1 LQEAREFDP
10 SKTNWNGEIP
20 KLTAASNKIR
30 EVSNMKLRSY
40 QIGLIVIGLVP
51 TSFLNAQTLS
61 KPDEMAIRAIVK
73 AVPEALNKKDM
84 KMYADLFADDADW
97 INVVGMHWRGKAA
110 VVKAHEVY
118 LKTVFRDGGMSNRD
132 ITIRAVTPDVA
143 IAVVIED
150 DKGGGIL
157 PDGSKPSPGSGRLT
171 YVLVKRGGKWKIT
184 HGHNTHIDPDAQ
196 PFDPINSNWSG
207 ETPKQ

>member
-1 LQEAREFDP
+1 
-10 SKTNWNGEIP
+10 
-20 KLTAASNKIR
+20 
-30 EVSNMKLRSY
+30 MKVHGY
-40 QIGLIVIGLVP
+40 QIGLIVIGLFP
-51 TSFLNAQTLS
+51 ISFLHAQTLS
-61 KPDEMAIRAIVK
+61 KPDEMAIRTIVM
-73 AVPEALNKKDM
+73 AVPEALNQKDM

-118 LKTVFRDGGMSNRD
+118 LKTIFRDGGMSTRD
-132 ITIRAVTPDVA
+132 MTIRAVTPDVA
-143 IAVVIED
+143 IAVVTQD

-157 PDGSKPSPGSGRLT
+157 PDGTKAPPGSGRLT

-184 HGHNTHIDPDAQ
+184 HGHNTVIDPNAQ

-207 ETPKQ
+207 KTPKQ

>member
-1 LQEAREFDP
+1 
-10 SKTNWNGEIP
+10 
-20 KLTAASNKIR
+20 
-30 EVSNMKLRSY
+30 MKVHGY
-40 QIGLIVIGLVP
+40 QIGLIVIGLFP
-51 TSFLNAQTLS
+51 ISFLHAQTLS
-61 KPDEMAIRAIVK
+61 KPDEMAIRTIVM
-73 AVPEALNKKDM
+73 AVPEALNQKDM

-118 LKTVFRDGGMSNRD
+118 LKTIFRDGGMSTRD
-132 ITIRAVTPDVA
+132 MTIRAVTSDVA
-143 IAVVIED
+143 IAVVTQD

-157 PDGSKPSPGSGRLT
+157 PDGTKAPPGSGRLT

-184 HGHNTHIDPDAQ
+184 HGHNTVIDPNAQ

-207 ETPKQ
+207 KTPKQ